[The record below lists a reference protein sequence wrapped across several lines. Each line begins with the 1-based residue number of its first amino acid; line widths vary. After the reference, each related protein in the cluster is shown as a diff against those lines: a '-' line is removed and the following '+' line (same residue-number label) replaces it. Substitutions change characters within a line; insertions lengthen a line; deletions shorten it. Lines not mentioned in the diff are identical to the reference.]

1 MPIRELIADEIENIK
16 LKGFYRQLNENKNN
30 NAIINLS
37 SNDYLGLSYNAEIKR
52 AAKQIISAY
61 PLSSAS
67 SPLMYGYFKP
77 HINLENKLCSFKG
90 GYERCILYP
99 SGYQAN
105 LGVISALSKISPN
118 KTFIALDELSH
129 ASIVDGVL
137 CSKVKFRRFEH
148 NDPEHLNKIL
158 KKYSSYDIKIVITE
172 GVFSMDGD
180 IADLPVLLAVS
191 KVHNAI
197 TILDD
202 AHATGTIGSF
212 GGGSCN
218 FYNDNGVKLKPD
230 IMVGTLGKA
239 LASEGAFVLS
249 DNLIIDYLINKSR
262 PYIFSTAISPIA
274 AGIALQA
281 LNIIENKP
289 ELVIRLQTMSRNIRI
304 VLKNNGLNI
313 LNSNTHII
321 PILIGDE
328 IKAAEI
334 EKTFINKGI
343 LLKAVKYPT
352 VAKGS
357 ARLRLSVNAG
367 LSDADVKYV
376 LDNLIKFIK

>member
-1 MPIRELIADEIENIK
+1 MSIRELISNEIENIK

-37 SNDYLGLSYNAEIKR
+37 SNDYLGLASNAEIKR
-52 AAKQIISAY
+52 AVKQIISIY

-77 HINLENKLCSFKG
+77 HIDLENKLCSFKG

-105 LGVISALSKISPN
+105 IGVISALSGISLN
-118 KTFIALDELSH
+118 KTFIAFDELSH

-137 CSKVKFRRFEH
+137 CSKAKFRRFEH
-148 NDPEHLNKIL
+148 NNPEHLDKIL
-158 KKYSSYDIKIVITE
+158 KKYSSYEIKIVITE

-180 IADLPVLLAVS
+180 IANLPDIMKAA
-191 KVHNAI
+191 KDNNALI
-197 TILDD
+197 ILDD

-218 FYNDNGVKLKPD
+218 FYSDGGLKLKPD

-249 DNLIIDYLINKSR
+249 DNLMIDYLINKSR
-262 PYIFSTAISPIA
+262 PYIFSTAISPVA

-281 LNIIENKP
+281 LNIIENNPK
-289 ELVIRLQTMSRNIRI
+289 LVIKLQMMSQNVRN
-304 VLKNNGLNI
+304 VLKNCGLNI

-328 IKAAEI
+328 IKAAKI
-334 EKTFINKGI
+334 EKTFINEGI
-343 LLKAVKYPT
+343 LLKSVKYPT

-367 LSDADVKYV
+367 LSEAEVKFV
-376 LDNLIKFIK
+376 LEKLIELIK